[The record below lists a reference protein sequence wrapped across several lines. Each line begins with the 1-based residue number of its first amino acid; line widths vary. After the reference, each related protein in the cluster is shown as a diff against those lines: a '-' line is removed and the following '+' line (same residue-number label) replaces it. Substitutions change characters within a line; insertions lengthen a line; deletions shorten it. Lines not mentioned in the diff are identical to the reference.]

1 MGGILIS
8 VHLSGTI
15 SFSSPNSTSF
25 NNPFTTPHIGAPDRK
40 ANMNDAVSEFNRE
53 KVKVS
58 RTPVNIIVNPARI
71 EQKLDIDKKPS
82 SGRGDIFSFF
92 HF

>member
-1 MGGILIS
+1 M
-8 VHLSGTI
+8 
-15 SFSSPNSTSF
+15 
-25 NNPFTTPHIGAPDRK
+25 K
-40 ANMNDAVSEFNRE
+40 ANMHDAVSEFNRE

-58 RTPVNIIVNPARI
+58 RIPVNIIVNPARI

-92 HF
+92 HFWIFIWMTYIKTKEKKTITEPPSQAIVWESITIIFLS

>member
-1 MGGILIS
+1 
-8 VHLSGTI
+8 
-15 SFSSPNSTSF
+15 
-25 NNPFTTPHIGAPDRK
+25 
-40 ANMNDAVSEFNRE
+40 MNDAISEFNRE

-58 RTPVNIIVNPARI
+58 RTPVNIIVNPVRI

-82 SGRGDIFSFF
+82 SGRGDICSFF